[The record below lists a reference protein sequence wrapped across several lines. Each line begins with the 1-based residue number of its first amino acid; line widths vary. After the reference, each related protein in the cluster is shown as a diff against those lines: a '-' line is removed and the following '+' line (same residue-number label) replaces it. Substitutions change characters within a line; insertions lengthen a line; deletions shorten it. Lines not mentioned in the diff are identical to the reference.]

1 MELKDFAGVR
11 DFLSYYHVTLVLGD
25 EQRYAGRVNH
35 LQVLDLPE
43 ELIQEGIS
51 HRVRFYDGANRRE
64 LLGTVRLET
73 GKGGDGDGVVLTLDM
88 GAGKSY
94 RFRKHGSQEAS

>member
-1 MELKDFAGVR
+1 MELKDFANVR

-25 EQRYAGRVNH
+25 EQRYTGRVNH
-35 LQVLDLPE
+35 LQVLALPE

-51 HRVRFYDGANRRE
+51 HMVRFYDGANRRE
-64 LLGTVRLET
+64 LLGTVQLEA
-73 GKGGDGDGVVLTLDM
+73 GKGGDGDGAVLTLEM

-94 RFRKHGSQEAS
+94 RFRRHIS